1 MAPEYRM
8 GFSACRSQKNAV
20 VHDRTLS
27 DRFKFGLSLVVAGL
41 FMALPLDSRAQSAF
55 EGFYFGTTSG
65 ECESGEFG
73 FAVRSNGTAIVFQYD
88 PLDEVGG
95 VTTNVTIQSD
105 GSFVIL
111 NIDGDGTNVSGTIAG
126 STVSGTIDEIG
137 CNTGSFT
144 GTKAACGTLAGTS
157 GFYSGTSTGT
167 VVVVGEGT
175 DPGVTGEFHLLVSED
190 GQSFGYG
197 DAVSSAFMTSLDDGG
212 TLSTAANGV
221 VSGTFVLGSTIAGN
235 LNLDTGNGSGTSAF
249 SGELGIPGA
258 MGSINLMWTVSRVE
272 PIACPEPELAALGGT
287 ALMVLALVQRQST
300 RRSSVS
306 L

>member
-1 MAPEYRM
+1 MHAL
-8 GFSACRSQKNAV
+8 
-20 VHDRTLS
+20 TLS
-27 DRFKFGLSLVVAGL
+27 GRFKFGLSLVVAGL
-41 FMALPLDSRAQSAF
+41 FMALPSDSRAQSEF

-73 FAVRSNGTAIVFQYD
+73 LAVRSNGTAIVFQYD
-88 PLDEVGG
+88 PLDGVGG
-95 VTTNVTIQSD
+95 VTTDVTIQSN

-111 NIDGDGTNVSGTIAG
+111 NIDGEGTNVRGTIAG

-157 GFYSGTSTGT
+157 GYYSGTSTGT
-167 VVVVGEGT
+167 VDVDGVGS

-197 DAVSSAFMTSLDDGG
+197 DAVSSVFMTRLDDGG

-235 LNLDTGNGSGTSAF
+235 LNLDTGNASGTLAF
-249 SGELGIPGA
+249 SGDLGDTGA
-258 MGSINLMWTVSRVE
+258 TGSINLMWTGSRVE
-272 PIACPEPELAALGGT
+272 AIACPEPELAVLGGA
-287 ALMVLALVQRQST
+287 ALMVLALLHRQST
-300 RRSSVS
+300 RRSSVGKTS
-306 L
+306 WTRTALR